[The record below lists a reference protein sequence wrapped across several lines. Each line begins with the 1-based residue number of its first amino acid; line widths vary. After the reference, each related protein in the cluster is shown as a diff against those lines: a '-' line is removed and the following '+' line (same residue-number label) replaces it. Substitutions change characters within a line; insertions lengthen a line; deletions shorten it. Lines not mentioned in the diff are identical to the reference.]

1 MTHEEW
7 IQTPRLNF
15 ENFDKTL
22 NQALQIAL

>member
-15 ENFDKTL
+15 AKFDEIL